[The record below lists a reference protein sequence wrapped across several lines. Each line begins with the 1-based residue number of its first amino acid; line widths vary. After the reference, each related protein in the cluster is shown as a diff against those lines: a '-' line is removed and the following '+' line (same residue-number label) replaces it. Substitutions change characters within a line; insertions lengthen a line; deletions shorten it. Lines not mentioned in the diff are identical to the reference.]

1 MNKRISLFLI
11 FSLLISLVGIM
22 TASAWTD
29 GPVITTY
36 TASSDDDGYEADLAF
51 DNDDISMWHTQWN
64 DYGEGTAADIFP
76 QSVIVEFD
84 NNYWID
90 CVGYLPRQDGS
101 ANGSALSYEV
111 WVTLTG
117 SANDH
122 TTDEGWTKVASGT
135 WEEDFWMDWRDE
147 ATGAFQNIE
156 FDAIEVKLV
165 KFVILDGIG
174 GWSSAAEL
182 EFGFLGV
189 NYAPQAGFTP
199 KSAPGTAAP
208 APEPEPEPEPA
219 AAVEEAAAPV
229 AVEAA
234 PAPVAVAVPQTG
246 SASIVLMFAVLAVA
260 IIVTTRVNVKK
271 NNI

>member
-1 MNKRISLFLI
+1 MKKRVSLFLI
-11 FSLLISLVGIM
+11 FSMLISLVGIM

-29 GPVITTY
+29 GPAITTY

-182 EFGFLGV
+182 EFGFLGA

-208 APEPEPEPEPA
+208 APEPEPEPA
-219 AAVEEAAAPV
+219 AAVEEVATPV
-229 AVEAA
+229 VEAA

-246 SASIVLMFAVLAVA
+246 STSIVLMFAILAVA
-260 IIVTTRVNVKK
+260 ILVTTRVNVKK